1 MVVGTPHAS
10 GFHVRGGGGR
20 RLLDGDTLF
29 PSRHPY
35 YVQVLIGLELHF
47 VVAGFVEIRL
57 WANIYFYIKN
67 NFCKRNKVLKKKLE
81 TRFVGS

>member
-57 WANIYFYIKN
+57 YMWANYIWYFTSKIIFANETK
-67 NFCKRNKVLKKKLE
+67 FLKKK
-81 TRFVGS
+81 